1 MSTKN
6 TIKTVSGKEVNQ
18 LTKVGDLY
26 IGIVDGKTFTWD
38 TRGRLSNGVYK
49 SKNDLNL
56 NTNYYVAIRKWGTSF
71 KSKIYNK
78 APKGRGIVKVLEV
91 SI

>member
-18 LTKVGDLY
+18 ITKVGDLY
-26 IGIVDGKTFTWD
+26 VGIVDGKTFTWN
-38 TRGRLSNGVYK
+38 TRGRLTNGKYK

-71 KSKIYNK
+71 KSTIYNK

>member
-1 MSTKN
+1 MSTTN
-6 TIKTVSGKEVNQ
+6 TIKTVNGKEVKQ

-26 IGIVDGKTFTWD
+26 VGIVDGKTLTWN
-38 TRGRLSNGVYK
+38 TRGKLSNGVYK
-49 SKNDLNL
+49 SKNDLKL
-56 NTNYYVAIRKWGTSF
+56 NSNYYVAIRKWGSTF
-71 KSKIYNK
+71 KSTIYDK

>member
-26 IGIVDGKTFTWD
+26 IGIVDGKTLTWN
-38 TRGRLSNGVYK
+38 TRVRLSNGVYK

>member
-26 IGIVDGKTFTWD
+26 VGIVDGKTFTWN
-38 TRGRLSNGVYK
+38 TRGRLSSGMYK

-71 KSKIYNK
+71 KSTIYNK

>member
-71 KSKIYNK
+71 KSTIYNK

>member
-6 TIKTVSGKEVNQ
+6 TIKTISGKEVNQ

-56 NTNYYVAIRKWGTSF
+56 NTNYYVAIRKWGASF
-71 KSKIYNK
+71 KSTIYNK

>member
-26 IGIVDGKTFTWD
+26 VGIVDGKTFTWD

-71 KSKIYNK
+71 KSTIYDK